1 MLYNK
6 KHQCI
11 STTASGL
18 HVFTCKDQ
26 WHPPSRSRR
35 STIFLDAFS
44 ELPRSNKLRSIE
56 GKGGKVENE
65 TKKNKAEEGFS
76 NSGRPI
82 FLWRNIAHGVST
94 LAELP
99 KHSWR
104 KHPWTVGGNSPE
116 QAQSDGY
123 SPEPPAE
130 AASSSH
136 RIYWWIVLRPKRF
149 RFRGNNLL
157 CIPTS
162 WQKCISQT
170 LRVKPKLPERQPK
183 KLPCRWAGNRASCRA
198 GAHPPRLLS
207 KDLLEADRDRPSWGI
222 LRCHVAWDTLPTVE
236 LHVAKSG
243 LMPSILLMTV
253 GGISITHLRR
263 NGVSS
268 AMPAYLSSTGTDS
281 ASSFLSWTDLVPTS
295 FPRFGITL
303 LWGTWRGISLIWE
316 KGSRRRADGRNL
328 PAWMAGYSTLFFVA
342 KSKRESNNFAE
353 SL

>member
-26 WHPPSRSRR
+26 WHPPSRSKR

-65 TKKNKAEEGFS
+65 TKKHKAEEGFS

-82 FLWRNIAHGVST
+82 CLWRNIAHGVST
-94 LAELP
+94 LSELP

-116 QAQSDGY
+116 QARSDGY

-162 WQKCISQT
+162 ESEVEAAAEAAKRVSISTSLVWTLAPQWDFIHRRSFAGFHGRCPLLAHDSQT
-170 LRVKPKLPERQPK
+170 
-183 KLPCRWAGNRASCRA
+183 
-198 GAHPPRLLS
+198 
-207 KDLLEADRDRPSWGI
+207 
-222 LRCHVAWDTLPTVE
+222 
-236 LHVAKSG
+236 
-243 LMPSILLMTV
+243 
-253 GGISITHLRR
+253 
-263 NGVSS
+263 
-268 AMPAYLSSTGTDS
+268 
-281 ASSFLSWTDLVPTS
+281 
-295 FPRFGITL
+295 
-303 LWGTWRGISLIWE
+303 
-316 KGSRRRADGRNL
+316 
-328 PAWMAGYSTLFFVA
+328 
-342 KSKRESNNFAE
+342 
-353 SL
+353 

>member
-26 WHPPSRSRR
+26 WHPPSRSKR

-65 TKKNKAEEGFS
+65 TKNTRLRKALVIRGAQF
-76 NSGRPI
+76 

-94 LAELP
+94 LSELP

-116 QAQSDGY
+116 QARSDGY

-162 WQKCISQT
+162 WQKCIPQT
-170 LRVKPKLPERQPK
+170 LRVKSKLPERQPK
-183 KLPCRWAGNRASCRA
+183 KLPCRWAGNRASCR
-198 GAHPPRLLS
+198 LQVNLS
-207 KDLLEADRDRPSWGI
+207 KLAPIPQGCCPKTFLRRTEIGHHEGSWGATWLEIPCRPSSSMSQKAGWCPASC
-222 LRCHVAWDTLPTVE
+222 LWPWV
-236 LHVAKSG
+236 
-243 LMPSILLMTV
+243 
-253 GGISITHLRR
+253 
-263 NGVSS
+263 VS
-268 AMPAYLSSTGTDS
+268 
-281 ASSFLSWTDLVPTS
+281 
-295 FPRFGITL
+295 R
-303 LWGTWRGISLIWE
+303 
-316 KGSRRRADGRNL
+316 
-328 PAWMAGYSTLFFVA
+328 
-342 KSKRESNNFAE
+342 
-353 SL
+353 